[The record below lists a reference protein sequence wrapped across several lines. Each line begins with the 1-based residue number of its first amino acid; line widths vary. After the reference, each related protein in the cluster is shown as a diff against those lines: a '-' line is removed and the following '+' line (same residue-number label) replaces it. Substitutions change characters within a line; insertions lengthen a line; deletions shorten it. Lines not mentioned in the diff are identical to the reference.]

1 MKPQPWSKRWE
12 RPKYN
17 IKGKKFELP
26 EKKNEGSTEVE
37 AALAGIRYAARVQYF
52 KIEEKIWREASE
64 KLNK

>member
-17 IKGKKFELP
+17 IKGIKFELP

-37 AALAGIRYAARVQYF
+37 AALAGIRYAARIRYF
-52 KIEEKIWREASE
+52 KIEE
-64 KLNK
+64 

>member
-1 MKPQPWSKRWE
+1 MKPQHWSKRWE

-52 KIEEKIWREASE
+52 NIEEKIWREVNE
-64 KLNK
+64 ELKK

>member
-17 IKGKKFELP
+17 IKGKKIELR
-26 EKKNEGSTEVE
+26 EEKNEGSTEVE

>member
-17 IKGKKFELP
+17 IKGKKIELH

-52 KIEEKIWREASE
+52 KIEE
-64 KLNK
+64 